1 MSLQLGDTAPNFD
14 ADTTE
19 GKINFHDWLG
29 DSWGILFSH
38 PADFTP
44 VCTTELGE
52 YERRRGDFEKRNV
65 KFLAIS
71 VDTVDEHNK
80 WKDDV
85 DSAWGQRIGFPIIGD
100 TDRKV
105 SDLYGMI
112 HPGEGDTSTVR
123 CVYLI
128 DPNKKVRMNIVYP
141 KSAGRNLDEILRV
154 VDSIQ
159 LTDNYSVST
168 PVNWEQGD
176 DVVIS
181 PALSAEEAKQQFPDG
196 WKELTPY
203 LRLGKQPKA

>member
-19 GKINFHDWLG
+19 GQVNFHDWLG

-52 YERRRGDFEKRNV
+52 YEHLMPEFNKRNV
-65 KFLAIS
+65 KVIAVS
-71 VDTVDEHNK
+71 VDSVADHNK
-80 WKDDV
+80 WKADIE
-85 DSAWGQRIGFPIIGD
+85 SAWNASVSFPIIGD
-100 TDRKV
+100 TDRTV
-105 SDLYGMI
+105 SDLYNMI
-112 HPGEGDTSTVR
+112 HPGEGDTSSVR
-123 CVYLI
+123 CVYLV
-128 DPNKKVRMNIVYP
+128 DSNKKIRMNITYP
-141 KSAGRNLDEILRV
+141 KSAGRNLAEILRV
-154 VDSIQ
+154 IDSIQ
-159 LTDNYSVST
+159 LTDQYNVST

-181 PALSAEEAKQQFPDG
+181 PALSDEDAKAQFPDG

-203 LRLGKQPKA
+203 LRLGKQPNA

>member
-19 GKINFHDWLG
+19 GNINFHEWLG

-71 VDTVDEHNK
+71 VDSVDDHNK
-80 WKDDV
+80 WKKDV
-85 DSAWGQRIGFPIIGD
+85 SSAWGQNIGFPIIAD

-105 SDLYGMI
+105 SDLYDMI

-181 PALSAEEAKQQFPDG
+181 PALSEEEAEKQFPNH
-196 WKELTPY
+196 KTLTPY
-203 LRLGKQPKA
+203 LRLGKQPNA